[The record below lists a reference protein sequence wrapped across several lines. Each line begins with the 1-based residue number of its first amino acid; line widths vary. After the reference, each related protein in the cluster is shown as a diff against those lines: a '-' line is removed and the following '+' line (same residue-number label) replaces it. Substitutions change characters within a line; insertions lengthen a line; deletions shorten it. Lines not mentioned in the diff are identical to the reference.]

1 MRNLLISYG
10 MPQPNRRRTIEE
22 RTFEFS
28 LDVIRTYRA
37 HPPRDE
43 ADRPVWR
50 QLLKSGTSTGA
61 NSAEGPGS
69 QSRREWLTRRHI
81 ALKEACETHFWIR
94 LLRGASPHVYAAP
107 LAALENES
115 DQLVAI
121 LTAILKTARKNDA
134 TNG

>member
-1 MRNLLISYG
+1 
-10 MPQPNRRRTIEE
+10 MPQPNRRKTIEE

-28 LDVIRTYRA
+28 LDVIRTYRS
-37 HPPRDE
+37 HPPQDD
-43 ADRPVWR
+43 ADRVIWR

-81 ALKEACETHFWIR
+81 ALKEARETHFWIR
-94 LLRGASPHVYAAP
+94 LLRGSNPNTYAAP
-107 LAALENES
+107 LGPLENES

-121 LTAILKTARKNDA
+121 FTAILKTARTNDA
-134 TNG
+134 ANG